1 MAIKHIAIGGI
12 STECS
17 SYSPLY
23 QDKDDFETI
32 RGQALLDLVDYP
44 FDEFNIKTH
53 PLFFKK
59 SVPGGPIENQ
69 YFKKVKEE
77 FISGINALGK
87 LDGVLLLMH
96 GAMYVDRIDDP
107 EGDWIASVRRAVGNE
122 CIISVSYDLHGQ
134 MTDKIISNINAFAAF
149 KTAPHIDVKDTYRRS
164 ASMLANAIIGNI
176 KPHVIW
182 SPIPVLVSGE
192 MSSTFVEPCKSIYKE
207 LELYNQQKDIIDC
220 NLMVGYVWADTPRAT
235 AASIVTCNNQITGS
249 EVCQAIAKSFWNN
262 RHLLKSDM
270 STGSIKDAIAWI
282 SKDFSIIADSG
293 DNPTAGGVG
302 DRADILEEVLKHKI
316 NKTLFAGIA
325 SKSAYEALKD
335 SNDFTLGGTY
345 GGGGPSLKLKA
356 EKVYFKNECAVVFV
370 SSAVVIITKLRRP
383 FHNLKDFT
391 DLNIDLK
398 EFKTLFV
405 KSGYLSPEL
414 QSLSASTFMAL
425 TSGAVNQDIKG
436 IENNNRLQKIYPF
449 QDFNDYSPV
458 VSNGEHLVNQ

>member
-23 QDKDDFETI
+23 QNNVDFETI
-32 RGQALLDLVDYP
+32 QGQALLDLVDYP
-44 FDEFNIKTH
+44 FDDFNIKVN

-59 SVPGGPIENQ
+59 SVPGGPIEKQ

-77 FISGINALGK
+77 FISEINTLGK
-87 LDGVLLLMH
+87 LDGILLLMH
-96 GAMYVDRIDDP
+96 GAMYVDEVEDP
-107 EGDWIASVRRAVGNE
+107 EGEWIASVRRAVGSE

-134 MTDKIISNINAFAAF
+134 MTDKIISNIDAFAAF
-149 KTAPHIDVKDTYRRS
+149 KTAPHTDVKETYQRS
-164 ASMLANAIIGNI
+164 ASMLSNAIIENI
-176 KPHVIW
+176 RPQVVW
-182 SPIPVLVSGE
+182 SSIPVLVSGE
-192 MSSTFVEPCKSIYKE
+192 MSSTYVEPCKSIYKE

-235 AASIVTCNNQITGS
+235 ASSIVTCNNQITGS
-249 EVCQAIAKSFWNN
+249 EVCQAIAKSYWEN
-262 RHLLKSDM
+262 RHLLKSGI

-302 DRADILEEVLKHKI
+302 DRADILKEVLKQKI
-316 NKTLFAGIA
+316 SHTLFAGIA

-335 SNDFTLGGTY
+335 SNEFTLGGTY

-356 EKVYFKNECAVVFV
+356 DHVYFTNECAVASV
-370 SSAVVIITKLRRP
+370 SSTVVIITKLRRP

-398 EFKTLFV
+398 DFKTLFV

-414 QSLSASTFMAL
+414 QSLSAPTFMAL
-425 TSGAVNQDIKG
+425 TIGAVNQDLKG
-436 IENNNRLQKIYPF
+436 IENNNRLQNIYPF
-449 QDFNDYSPV
+449 QDFKDYSPA
-458 VSNGEHLVNQ
+458 VSNGEHLINQ